1 MTKKTMVLH
10 PLASPTDP
18 SWSVII
24 ALLILLTFVLFVIA
38 LILKEP

>member
-1 MTKKTMVLH
+1 MLH

-24 ALLILLTFVLFVIA
+24 ALLVLLTFVLLAIA